1 MLLFLHPRV
10 LLGHSALGHEA
21 SSASSPLRCPGSFQR
36 FLSVCSN
43 LSTWLCLNGR
53 SILQF
58 TVMPDIRA
66 SCCLLQVSDKEN
78 TFCITIISE
87 LDNLVSCCIPFG
99 NNWWMFWI
107 MQTAV
112 GFQQTSTA
120 CYTLSQNITSIF
132 AHLSSVCSPYY
143 EPCFKDFISWNMS
156 FTVSQM
162 KFPSV
167 CPKFLKH
174 IPAFS
179 HVYIM
184 LSHILVVLTA

>member
-1 MLLFLHPRV
+1 MLLFLHPRI

-21 SSASSPLRCPGSFQR
+21 SSASSPLRCPGSFQN

-99 NNWWMFWI
+99 NHWWMFWI

-120 CYTLSQNITSIF
+120 CYTLFQNITSIF
-132 AHLSSVCSPYY
+132 AIFPRSAFLTMSPASKKTSFHETCPSLFPKWNFPVFVLNFLNTYQPSPMCISCSLIFWL
-143 EPCFKDFISWNMS
+143 C
-156 FTVSQM
+156 
-162 KFPSV
+162 
-167 CPKFLKH
+167 
-174 IPAFS
+174 
-179 HVYIM
+179 
-184 LSHILVVLTA
+184 